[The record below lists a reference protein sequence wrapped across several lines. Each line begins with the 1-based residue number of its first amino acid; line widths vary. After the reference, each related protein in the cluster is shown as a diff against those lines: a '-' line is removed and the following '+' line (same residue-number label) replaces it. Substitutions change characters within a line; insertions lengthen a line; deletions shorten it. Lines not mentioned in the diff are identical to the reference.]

1 MLALLNP
8 CPTGASSITV
18 SVFSRI
24 ERMEMSKEVYQRF
37 NQDCVSS
44 VIWCNKQ
51 PPIPIY
57 SVKILGYLRLKTVL
71 TVLNSLCSLENL
83 YGACARKIFLLGYSA
98 FYIFFLFSLLD
109 N

>member
-1 MLALLNP
+1 MLVLLNP
-8 CPTGASSITV
+8 ASHWDIIHHSV
-18 SVFSRI
+18 SVQPHRKN
-24 ERMEMSKEVYQRF
+24 ETSKEVYQRF

-71 TVLNSLCSLENL
+71 IVLNSLCSLENL
-83 YGACARKIFLLGYSA
+83 DRACARKIFLLGYSA
-98 FYIFFLFSLLD
+98 FYIFFCLD
-109 N
+109 F